1 MKNVIKLVEKMKK
14 GNETLIARIKPLFN
28 FLPSN
33 YTPTHPDGPSIT
45 LRAMC
50 LPLGKPFN

>member
-1 MKNVIKLVEKMKK
+1 MKNVIKLVEKIKK
-14 GNETLIARIKPLFN
+14 QNETLIVRIKPLFN
-28 FLPSN
+28 FLPSD
-33 YTPTHPDGPSIT
+33 YTPTYPDGTRIT